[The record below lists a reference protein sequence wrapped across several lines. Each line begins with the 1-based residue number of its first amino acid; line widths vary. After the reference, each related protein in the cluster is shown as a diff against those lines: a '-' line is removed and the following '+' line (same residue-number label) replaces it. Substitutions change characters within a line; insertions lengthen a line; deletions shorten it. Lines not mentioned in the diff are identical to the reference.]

1 MAADRRAQRS
11 AARTAVVWDVLR
23 SALADRAGGPAATTV
38 LDIGGGTGG
47 FAVPLAELGCAVEV
61 VDPSPDSLAAL
72 ERRAAE
78 AGVGERVRPR
88 QGDASDVVAL
98 LGAAAVDLVVCHS
111 VLEVVEDPEA
121 ALRDMVTVLRP
132 GGAAS
137 VLVANR
143 TGATVA
149 RVAAGRLT
157 EAGEMLR
164 SATGVAGAGDPLR
177 RRFTV
182 EQLTKLVA
190 AAGLGVVSTHGVRV
204 FADSAPN
211 AVLDTDPA
219 ALAELVALE
228 SATAGDP
235 AYFGVAAALHVL
247 ARKPPR

>member
-1 MAADRRAQRS
+1 M
-11 AARTAVVWDVLR
+11 
-23 SALADRAGGPAATTV
+23 LADRPGGPAATTV

-47 FAVPLAELGCAVEV
+47 FAVPLAGLGCAVEV

-78 AGVGERVRPR
+78 AGVGERVRAR
-88 QGDASDVVAL
+88 QGDATDVVGL
-98 LGAAAVDLVVCHS
+98 LGADAVDLVVCHS
-111 VLEVVEDPEA
+111 VLEVVEDPDA
-121 ALRDMVTVLRP
+121 ALRDLVTVLRP

-143 TGATVA
+143 IGATLA

-164 SATGVAGAGDPLR
+164 SATGVAAAGDPLR

-182 EQLTKLVA
+182 EELIDLVTR
-190 AAGLGVVSTHGVRV
+190 AGLRVVSTHGVRV

-219 ALAELVALE
+219 ALDELVALE
-228 SATAGDP
+228 TAAAGDP
-235 AYFGVAAALHVL
+235 AYYGAAAALHVL
-247 ARKPPR
+247 VVKPE